1 MSKRTNHRENYIDY
15 FFGRGAAA
23 FFFSPVSKAAS
34 ICCNFA
40 INACFSAPSAASAV
54 CTRAVSIYERQVSI
68 VAGLE
73 RELFGTFDLELTGT
87 SERAESLAVAPLRA
101 DSGTPR
107 ALLGAVPLSS
117 RAELSLAELFVAT
130 KKEE

>member
-1 MSKRTNHRENYIDY
+1 
-15 FFGRGAAA
+15 
-23 FFFSPVSKAAS
+23 
-34 ICCNFA
+34 
-40 INACFSAPSAASAV
+40 V
-54 CTRAVSIYERQVSI
+54 CTLAVSIYERQVSI

-73 RELFGTFDLELTGT
+73 RELFGTLDRELTGT

-117 RAELSLAELFVAT
+117 RAEFSLAELSGGEKREGVGWLET
-130 KKEE
+130 